1 VRGEYEGIVE
11 KRSDGF
17 WTPDCGPVILNHR
30 RGATIIGTREYPGQ
44 RKSPFSSAR
53 NQKLAQ
59 ISMNLANYHVTPPH
73 LVPERARQLAADRG
87 LAVTGS
93 ETVSMI
99 LCAALLEAG
108 KYYLA
113 RQGHSYTISAIE
125 ILETAIGAMGLRDV
139 RPFDVQRKVIG
150 LA

>member
-1 VRGEYEGIVE
+1 
-11 KRSDGF
+11 
-17 WTPDCGPVILNHR
+17 
-30 RGATIIGTREYPGQ
+30 
-44 RKSPFSSAR
+44 
-53 NQKLAQ
+53 
-59 ISMNLANYHVTPPH
+59 
-73 LVPERARQLAADRG
+73 VPERARQLAADRG